1 MSSNYPG
8 GTDIFVNPAGTNFL
22 AGTPAGAS
30 AVDHAS
36 THTNL
41 NDSIEAIESATGT
54 HSGTNALMHF
64 VAGQFPVRHTGV
76 AATGTLVQTLVGG
89 TFANTTLI
97 GTPQIT
103 GGSISSP
110 ALIGTPQITGGTLA
124 SAVVNSPTVG
134 TPSVTAGTLTS
145 ARFSSGTLG
154 TPTVEGTL
162 QLKDV
167 GIITQTGTA
176 DNIDITP
183 GAARLVKLA
192 SMFRDKDTNTYL
204 NKTIIQ
210 SGWGFALA
218 NTNSGSYFL
227 GTFSFGT
234 AFSGT
239 PVVVGAPYGYK
250 DSTDPSSMVDA
261 TDLAGDNSLLHA
273 EVGPLSASQG
283 WISLRSTATLTGGGT
298 FSAVRRYLYNWLA
311 MGSLT

>member
-110 ALIGTPQITGGTLA
+110 ALIGTPQITGGTVTSSVLNA
-124 SAVVNSPTVG
+124 NTVGSPTVTSG
-134 TPSVTAGTLTS
+134 TTTS
-145 ARFSSGTLG
+145 ALFNSGTLG
-154 TPTVEGTL
+154 TPSVLGSL
-162 QLKDV
+162 QLRDV
-167 GIITQTGTA
+167 GIISQIGTA
-176 DNIDITP
+176 DNITITP
-183 GAARLVKLA
+183 GASRIVKIT
-192 SMFRDKDTNTYL
+192 SIYKDLDTITYL
-204 NKTIIQ
+204 GKSFIQ
-210 SGWGFALA
+210 SIWGYVI
-218 NTNSGSYFL
+218 TNINNGSYFT
-227 GTFSFGT
+227 GTQTFGT

-239 PVVVGAPYGYK
+239 PVVVGNIYGYK
-250 DSTDPSSMVDA
+250 EGANPSNIADF
-261 TDLAGDNSLLHA
+261 TDLSGDTSVLNSQIT
-273 EVGPLSASQG
+273 PLNGSQYT
-283 WISLRSTATLTGGGT
+283 ISMRSTVSLTGGGT
-298 FSAVRRYLYNWLA
+298 FIATRRYLFSLLA
-311 MGSLT
+311 IGSLT

>member
-103 GGSISSP
+103 GGSISNP
-110 ALIGTPQITGGTLA
+110 ALIGTPQITGGTLV
-124 SAVVNSPTVG
+124 SAVVNNPTVG
-134 TPSVTAGTLTS
+134 TPSVTAGTLSS

-176 DNIDITP
+176 SDIIITP
-183 GAARLVKLA
+183 GASRIVKTT
-192 SMFRDKDTNTYL
+192 SIYKDLDTITYL
-204 NKTIIQ
+204 GKSFVQ
-210 SGWGFALA
+210 SGWGYVIT
-218 NTNSGSYFL
+218 NTNSGSWFE
-227 GTFSFGT
+227 GTQTFGT

-239 PVVVGAPYGYK
+239 PVVVGNVYGYK
-250 DSTDPSSMVDA
+250 DTTNPSHIADFTNIS
-261 TDLAGDNSLLHA
+261 GDTSVLNA
-273 EVGPLSASQG
+273 QITPLNGSQYT
-283 WISLRSTATLTGGGT
+283 IAMRSTSALTGGGT
-298 FSAVRRYLYNWLA
+298 FIAVRRYL
-311 MGSLT
+311 SIK